1 MVLRVTERT
10 RLRRMPERVSLERR
24 DLEEILDAGFVC
36 HLGVLDGDAPLVLPT
51 VYGRDGDRLYVH
63 GSVASRSLRTARAER
78 PVCVT
83 VTLVDGIVV
92 ARSVFEHSVNYRSVV
107 VLGVPEVLEGEE
119 KVAALRV
126 LTEHVVHGQW
136 DYARRPTRQEL
147 AQTTVLALDLG
158 EVSVKMRSGPSEDG
172 DGPDAAL
179 PVWAGEIPLRVVAS
193 PPVADPALLPG
204 VAVPAHLESVVAGMS
219 ARFAPR
225 PSRPASGRAR

>member
-1 MVLRVTERT
+1 MRGDGVGVSAGEQVPTETRGDGMVLRVTERT

-92 ARSVFEHSVNYRSVV
+92 ARSVVCASSCLV
-107 VLGVPEVLEGEE
+107 G
-119 KVAALRV
+119 
-126 LTEHVVHGQW
+126 
-136 DYARRPTRQEL
+136 RR
-147 AQTTVLALDLG
+147 A
-158 EVSVKMRSGPSEDG
+158 
-172 DGPDAAL
+172 
-179 PVWAGEIPLRVVAS
+179 
-193 PPVADPALLPG
+193 
-204 VAVPAHLESVVAGMS
+204 
-219 ARFAPR
+219 
-225 PSRPASGRAR
+225 